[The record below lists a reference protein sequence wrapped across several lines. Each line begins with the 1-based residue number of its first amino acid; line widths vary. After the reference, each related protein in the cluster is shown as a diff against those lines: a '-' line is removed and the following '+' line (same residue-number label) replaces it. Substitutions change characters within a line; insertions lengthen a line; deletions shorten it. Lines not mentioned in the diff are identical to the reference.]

1 MSPVL
6 SHYLVFMIGGLFG
19 FVIFAIMDVAKSSD
33 DISDEEWKKLI
44 ESVEKTEIATK
55 AEIIAELEAEGLKV
69 RKENGDE

>member
-33 DISDEEWKKLI
+33 DISDEEMTRLI
-44 ESVEKTEIATK
+44 ANMEKIE
-55 AEIIAELEAEGLKV
+55 
-69 RKENGDE
+69 KENGDE